1 MEPSPPAGLAA
12 NPRSCKN
19 LDADPDGLS
28 KSSLGAIIPY
38 DRQKNPKK
46 NSVISLHQNVLPRP
60 VYTTPQGRLRPLT
73 PRVTYSPS

>member
-38 DRQKNPKK
+38 DRQKKHQKK
-46 NSVISLHQNVLPRP
+46 TPTLSLHQNVFPRP
-60 VYTTPQGRLRPLT
+60 IYTTPQADSG
-73 PRVTYSPS
+73 PSRTV